1 MKSHYTSII
10 CENPTDRYAQ
20 LEYAKREAEKVLAD
34 LRVFYTGDFGI
45 KVYPVLHPFG
55 WSVAADL
62 TVNGEVFRHF
72 DPADLCFLELN
83 ELCLASFLKLRETP
97 SK

>member
-1 MKSHYTSII
+1 MKAHYTSII
-10 CENPTDRYAQ
+10 CESLWDRDAE
-20 LEYAKREAEKVLAD
+20 LEYAKREAEKALAD
-34 LRVFYTGDFGI
+34 LRVFYAGDFGI
-45 KVYPVLHPFG
+45 KVYPVRHPVG

-62 TVNGEVFRHF
+62 TVNGEVCRHY

-83 ELCLASFLKLRETP
+83 ELCLAACLKLREKL